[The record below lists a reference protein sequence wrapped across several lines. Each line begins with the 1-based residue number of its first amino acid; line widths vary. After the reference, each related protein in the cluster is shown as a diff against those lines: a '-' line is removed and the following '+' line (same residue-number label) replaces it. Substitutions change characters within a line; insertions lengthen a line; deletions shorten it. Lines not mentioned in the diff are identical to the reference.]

1 MAVNIGILL
10 VNVDENI
17 MAFLC
22 IEYLLCAFYSLYR
35 KLIHHS
41 WMPLCACDGGIREPL
56 FWQEQPLTVWY
67 WTKPSP
73 YKRGFNL
80 LFHAGQMSWYSLFF
94 EIAFYFQS
102 SCAVCTLIGCYDTH
116 GMNGGGDERAL
127 IATCHYEI
135 YFKISYL
142 LWYERNFVILHINTS
157 IQLLYYFNPSNAV
170 RVLVNIW

>member
-1 MAVNIGILL
+1 MRILWRSWYLRNICWTFFVYI
-10 VNVDENI
+10 I
-17 MAFLC
+17 
-22 IEYLLCAFYSLYR
+22 
-35 KLIHHS
+35 LIHHS
-41 WMPLCACDGGIREPL
+41 WMPPCACDGGDPRTAFLARTTFKSGAEQSPL
-56 FWQEQPLTVWY
+56 IKL
-67 WTKPSP
+67 
-73 YKRGFNL
+73 RGFDL

-94 EIAFYFQS
+94 KISFSFQL
-102 SCAVCTLIGCYDTH
+102 SCAVCSLIGCYDTH